1 MTLGSRDL
9 RALLI
14 LGVTAAGVA
23 IYMTRPVG
31 PVVVSSDSTV
41 PAAEMRLD
49 RLRRIAATV
58 PAKEAVL
65 QQAQSELDQRE
76 VNVLHSNTAP
86 EAQAQLLAT
95 ARRLA
100 TQEKIDL
107 RSAEFG
113 QPKPLGD
120 RYGEV
125 TAATTFE
132 CHIEQ
137 FVNFMAA
144 LSRESDLI
152 APSEIRIN
160 TTSNQKSIVVRMV
173 LAGVV
178 PRKLVPEKK
187 GFVSF

>member
-1 MTLGSRDL
+1 MNKRDL
-9 RALLI
+9 RALVL
-14 LGVTAAGVA
+14 LGLAVGGIV
-23 IYMTRPVG
+23 IYRMSSSA
-31 PVVVSSDSTV
+31 PVVVATSETV
-41 PAAEMRLD
+41 PMAEMRLD

-58 PAKEAVL
+58 PAKEAVWK
-65 QQAQSELDQRE
+65 QAQAELDLRE
-76 VNVLHSNTAP
+76 KNLLHSNTAP

-100 TQEKIDL
+100 TAEHIDL

-113 QPKPLGD
+113 EPKALGEH
-120 RYGEV
+120 YGQV
-125 TAATTFE
+125 TAATNFE

-144 LSRESDLI
+144 LARESDLV
-152 APSEIRIN
+152 APVEIRIG
-160 TTSNQKSIVVRMV
+160 TGAQPKSIAVRMV

-187 GFVSF
+187 GFGAF

>member
-1 MTLGSRDL
+1 MTLRSRDI
-9 RALLI
+9 RALAI
-14 LGVTAAGVA
+14 LAVTAAGVA
-23 IYMTRPVG
+23 IYMTRPAG
-31 PVVVSSDSTV
+31 PAVVSGDSTV
-41 PAAEMRLD
+41 PAAEMRLE

-58 PAKEAVL
+58 PSKEAVL
-65 QQAQSELDQRE
+65 KQAQGELDQRE
-76 VNVLHSNTAP
+76 VNILHSNTAP

-95 ARRLA
+95 VRRLA

-113 QPKPLGD
+113 QPKPFGD
-120 RYGEV
+120 RYGQV

-132 CHIEQ
+132 CRIEQ

-152 APSEIRIN
+152 APSEIRI
-160 TTSNQKSIVVRMV
+160 TTTNNQKSIVVRMV

-178 PRKLVPEKK
+178 PRKLAPEKK

>member
-1 MTLGSRDL
+1 MNKRDL
-9 RALLI
+9 RALVL
-14 LGVTAAGVA
+14 LGLAIGGIVIYRITASA
-23 IYMTRPVG
+23 
-31 PVVVSSDSTV
+31 PVVVATSETV
-41 PAAEMRLD
+41 PVAEMRLD

-58 PAKEAVL
+58 PAKEATWK
-65 QQAQSELDQRE
+65 QAQSELAARE
-76 VNVLHSNTAP
+76 KNLLHSNTAP

-100 TQEKIDL
+100 IAEHIEL

-113 QPKPLGD
+113 EPKAMGD
-120 RYGEV
+120 HYGQV
-125 TAATTFE
+125 TAATNFE

-144 LSRESDLI
+144 LARESDLI
-152 APSEIRIN
+152 APTEIRIA
-160 TTSNQKSIVVRMV
+160 TAGQPKTIAVRMV

-187 GFVSF
+187 GFGAF